1 MGNSNSDE
9 SNSVDFYDFGKREE
23 EFAARFLSRALDEL
37 GLANSNVSDC
47 DLQVFAGTLIREMG
61 LLIGSEEFLRERFG
75 VCAQI
80 AFIEEKHFARLRE
93 KIVQA
98 LAQRTAAD
106 GPDSFGSIF

>member
-1 MGNSNSDE
+1 M
-9 SNSVDFYDFGKREE
+9 
-23 EFAARFLSRALDEL
+23 DEL

-47 DLQVFAGTLIREMG
+47 DLQVFACTLIREMG
-61 LLIGSEEFLRERFG
+61 LLIGSEEFLRERFD

-98 LAQRTAAD
+98 LAQRTAWAAAM
-106 GPDSFGSIF
+106 